1 MSADAQYWA
10 LRAVKAAAK
19 AAQERALHDE
29 YDRRHTALNAANTDL
44 STKLE
49 ALAAARSKARCQR
62 PDPAPTRRITDLEAS
77 IIQKATSRSFWPS
90 MKRSTARSKAHQDV
104 EEARAAVRAA
114 EKSVLELRKSSAET
128 WSEAGSAM
136 RQHKRESEAAQENWE
151 RLAWYALLTR
161 RRYGPAPGTVVGGAP
176 CWEEAKASAEAL
188 MLGGDSASA
197 AVLVA

>member
-29 YDRRHTALNAANTDL
+29 YDRRRTALNAANTDL

-49 ALAAARSKARCQR
+49 ALAAARSKTRCQR
-62 PDPAPTRRITDLEAS
+62 PGSAPTRRITDLEAS
-77 IIQKATSRSFWPS
+77 IFRKA
-90 MKRSTARSKAHQDV
+90 TARSKAHQDV

-114 EKSVLELRKSSAET
+114 EKSVLELRKSNAET

-136 RQHKRESEAAQENWE
+136 RKHKRESDAAQENWE
-151 RLAWYALLTR
+151 RLAWHALLTR

-176 CWEEAKASAEAL
+176 CWEEAKASAEAQL
-188 MLGGDSASA
+188 LGAHSASA
-197 AVLVA
+197 AVLIA